1 MKGKPNM
8 LNQTKYFKLIA
19 GLYIALLVLAFTS
32 CGKSDNQTTE
42 KKDDTQTAE
51 VKTTANDE
59 KAVVRLP
66 TIQCDMCKK
75 TITKAL
81 QKVDGV
87 HEIDINIKGKVA
99 NVMYDKN
106 KTDIAKIENAITGAG
121 YGANDKKADP
131 VASENLDECCKV
143 DGHK

>member
-1 MKGKPNM
+1 MK
-8 LNQTKYFKLIA
+8 NQKKYFVL
-19 GLYIALLVLAFTS
+19 LTRLFSVLLVIGITS
-32 CGKSDNQTTE
+32 CGKSDNQTAD
-42 KKDDTQTAE
+42 KKDNTQTSE
-51 VKTTANDE
+51 VKTTADHE
-59 KAVVRLP
+59 KAVVQLP

-87 HEIDINIKGKVA
+87 NEIDISIEGKIA
-99 NVMYDKN
+99 NVSYDKN

-131 VASENLDECCKV
+131 VAYEKLDDCCKV
-143 DGHK
+143 GGHK

>member
-1 MKGKPNM
+1 MPSQK
-8 LNQTKYFKLIA
+8 KYFKLIT
-19 GLYIALLVLAFTS
+19 GLFTVLLIIGIAS
-32 CGKSDNQTTE
+32 CGKSDNQITN
-42 KKDDTQTAE
+42 KKDGTQTSE
-51 VKTTANDE
+51 VNTTSNHE
-59 KAVVRLP
+59 KAVVQLP

-87 HEIDINIKGKVA
+87 HEIDINIEGKVA

-106 KTDIAKIENAITGAG
+106 KTDFAKIENAITGAG

-131 VASENLDECCKV
+131 AAYEKLDDCCKV